1 MALTASDEN
10 RNLMRLYQE
19 VILIHN
25 SEKFNKEN
33 KIEVSRTHN
42 IPTGRQTG
50 VLRVDQVREKMG
62 MNKFNRVISL
72 NNKYS
77 YIIQN

>member
-50 VLRVDQVREKMG
+50 DAEWTKSRGEDGNE
-62 MNKFNRVISL
+62 
-72 NNKYS
+72 
-77 YIIQN
+77 